1 MVGEM
6 MMCAQM
12 GIQNMGVQAVEG
24 QALGVQALCVQ
35 VMGIQGAGIPG
46 TAIQVP
52 GAFMAVLSFG
62 LVLDLP
68 QKYLGWSG
76 ITGGVCWLVY
86 ILVKAGSGS
95 LVFGAFMSGLAV
107 ALMSHVLARIL
118 RAPVTVILI
127 PGILPLVPG
136 TSIYNW
142 VYHII
147 RSSREQSMYY
157 LIETIQ
163 IAGAIAMA
171 VFLMDSMFK
180 MVGNRKKV

>member
-12 GIQNMGVQAVEG
+12 GMQAMGAQAAEA
-24 QALGVQALCVQ
+24 QALGAQ
-35 VMGIQGAGIPG
+35 VMGMQGTGIMG
-46 TAIQVP
+46 IVIQVA

-68 QKYLGWSG
+68 RKYLGWSG

-107 ALMSHVLARIL
+107 ALMAHVLARML

-136 TSIYNW
+136 TAIYNW

-171 VFLMDSMFK
+171 VFLMDSMFR